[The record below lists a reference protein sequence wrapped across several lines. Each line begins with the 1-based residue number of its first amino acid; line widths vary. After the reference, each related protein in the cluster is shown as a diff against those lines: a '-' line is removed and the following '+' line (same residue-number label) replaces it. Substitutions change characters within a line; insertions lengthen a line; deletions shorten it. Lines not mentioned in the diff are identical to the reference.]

1 MGNQVTRAGHAST
14 KKTDSTAHAGDTANA
29 NSLSKSSSGTELES
43 NSHMQ
48 FFPIE
53 SLAKVQRF
61 FLTVTVSNL
70 SYATKM
76 RLISCTITMIL
87 VRKC

>member
-1 MGNQVTRAGHAST
+1 MGNQVARAGHAAN
-14 KKTDSTAHAGDTANA
+14 KKTDIAVPAGDTANA

-53 SLAKVQRF
+53 SLAKV
-61 FLTVTVSNL
+61 
-70 SYATKM
+70 
-76 RLISCTITMIL
+76 
-87 VRKC
+87 